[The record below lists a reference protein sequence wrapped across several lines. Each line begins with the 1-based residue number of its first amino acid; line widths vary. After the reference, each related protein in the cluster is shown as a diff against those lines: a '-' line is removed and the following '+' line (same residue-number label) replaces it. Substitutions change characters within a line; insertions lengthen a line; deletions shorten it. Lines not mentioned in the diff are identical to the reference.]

1 MVDCCMTEFRY
12 FLQCTARR
20 QRLVEDWCK
29 FVNGLAFHR
38 RMVNCKCSNPPNRST
53 YRRLFSMAKEKEKL
67 EKKSCV
73 FIFKLFSVVCLV
85 KELDGYFKKCF
96 SNYSHSRTE
105 YKYNP
110 KGKKAINIRSQTS
123 QLYRR
128 YFFPKLEVRW
138 NLQWKIMIFESKF
151 AKKRKVRMK
160 EARYVHW
167 DEPIWWVIN

>member
-1 MVDCCMTEFRY
+1 MRNARLREANTESALLFYLDMVDCCMTEFLY

-20 QRLVEDWCK
+20 QRPVEDWCK
-29 FVNGLAFHR
+29 FVNGLAFHL

-85 KELDGYFKKCF
+85 KELDGYFKKCV

-110 KGKKAINIRSQTS
+110 KGKKAINIRSQGS
-123 QLYRR
+123 QLYQRD
-128 YFFPKLEVRW
+128 FFPKLKVRW
-138 NLQWKIMIFESKF
+138 NLQWEDHDFRIEIC
-151 AKKRKVRMK
+151 
-160 EARYVHW
+160 
-167 DEPIWWVIN
+167 